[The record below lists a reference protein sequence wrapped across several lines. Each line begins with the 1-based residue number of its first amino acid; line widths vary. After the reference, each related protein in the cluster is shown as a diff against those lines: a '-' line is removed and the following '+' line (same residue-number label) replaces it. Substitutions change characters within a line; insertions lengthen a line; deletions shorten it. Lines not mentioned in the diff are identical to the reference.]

1 MTFGLSAASIAA
13 ITAAGTAATSLYS
26 ANRAA
31 SGAAKSASAAS
42 NAENNAIA
50 KQNMSQIIRNNYRG
64 GLLQMQKGLQKK
76 QAVQQGFDTT
86 VMAQQAMGA
95 SSANAAAAGTIGA
108 SSEAVAND
116 IQMKLGEAKA
126 QQADSYEAMLTNYNT
141 ELETLRM
148 NALETNVAPHE
159 YKYTGPS
166 AGQMCGSALLSGAMA
181 GGSMYAGSQMKLGL
195 GAKPPAS
202 VGGQN
207 AIMQSFQQN
216 PFGPSNR
223 LGSGTFNIG

>member
-1 MTFGLSAASIAA
+1 MTMAMVA
-13 ITAAGTAATSLYS
+13 AAGIAVAGSLYS
-26 ANRAA
+26 SNRAA
-31 SGAAKSASAAS
+31 SGAAKSASNLS
-42 NAENNAIA
+42 NAENDAIA
-50 KQNMSQIIRNNYRG
+50 KQNMSQIVRNNYRG

-95 SSANAAAAGTIGA
+95 ANANTAAAGTVGA

-126 QQADSYEAMLTNYNT
+126 HQADSYEAMLTNYNT
-141 ELETLRM
+141 ELETMRM
-148 NALETNVAPHE
+148 NALESTVAPHA
-159 YKYTGPS
+159 YKYEGPS
-166 AGQMCGSALLSGAMA
+166 AGQMFGSALVSGAMA
-181 GGSMYAGSQMKLGL
+181 AGSTYIGQNMKLGL